1 MRTVQSLNGNQS
13 CFKLRLL
20 FAALMVALG
29 CTAQARVVYV
39 TPAGAGNMDGTS
51 WENAYAS
58 VEVAYADV
66 GLDAAGGTVCIAGG
80 TYLVSAPMSMRPN
93 VAVVGGFG
101 GETILSGDKGY
112 ADTWKRNNDGTYYEK
127 YSPGTVCDIFDENGA
142 LVLPA
147 PDAEDEFWTPYDPT
161 FKSDPNTGFCFTNVA
176 ENAENATFAN
186 LTFACFGYG
195 AIYSTSGL
203 ADGLVVTNCR
213 FVANNSQADR
223 CVSVTPATVYIA
235 NSAAKV
241 LDSKFTGNNFGL
253 RFHSDSR
260 VVTNLVRG
268 CAFTRNNALR
278 QNNINGG
285 AGGCEASGHAL
296 LDIHDSAFTGNIG
309 YMGNPDGAKDGPG
322 GLALFNGGPD
332 GHVSVVSNCV
342 FNGNFTKNEY
352 SLAGAVQL
360 SHAGTNAVTF
370 VGCLFTNNFW
380 KLSARMY
387 GSACI
392 MSGSEWS
399 GSGRLFVRDTL
410 FVGNVMSN
418 AYAGA
423 ATRPCS
429 SAWTHY
435 RGSIAYFLNCTF
447 RNNLT
452 TAPNVTGGY
461 YGTVCTPD
469 SQRLALVNCTFLDND
484 SFMANG
490 ERASDI
496 AAENVANSTDLSI
509 VNCVLWHSAADYVP
523 LPNASRFTNKKGTIL
538 GGNAMKNNNWD
549 YDFSAEGDISDLGFK
564 MGEFDNS
571 DPLLLPADK
580 KRNGVFA
587 RGISSESP
595 RIKTGVNVYCG
606 DNGLLYVKWTGAPCS
621 ASKPWTCLTQHKIHL
636 TPAQAL
642 ALGVS
647 DESPMPRDAFGNE
660 RVAGRIA
667 IGPLNPDTSGFII
680 FVR

>member
-1 MRTVQSLNGNQS
+1 MRTAQSLNGNQS

-39 TPAGAGNMDGTS
+39 TPTGAGNMDGTS

-112 ADTWKRNNDGTYYEK
+112 ADSWKRNNDGTDYEK
-127 YSPGTVCDIFDENGA
+127 YSLGTVCAIFDENGA

-147 PDAEDEFWTPYDPT
+147 PAAEDEFWTPYDPT
-161 FKSDPNTGFCFTNVA
+161 YSSDPNTGFCFTNVA

-213 FVANNSQADR
+213 FVANHSQADR
-223 CVSVTPATVYIA
+223 CASTTPATVYIA

-241 LDSKFTGNNFGL
+241 LDSKFAGNNFGL

-260 VVTNLVRG
+260 GVTNLVCG
-268 CAFTRNNALR
+268 CAFTHNNALR
-278 QNNINGG
+278 QENIHGG

-296 LDIHDSAFTGNIG
+296 LDIHDSAFTGNVGFMINTRG
-309 YMGNPDGAKDGPG
+309 KKDGPG

-332 GHVSVVSNCV
+332 GHVSFVSNCV
-342 FNGNFTKNEY
+342 FNGNFTKNQY
-352 SLAGAVQL
+352 SYAGAVQL
-360 SHAGTNAVTF
+360 NHATTNAVAF

-380 KLSARMY
+380 KLSANTR

-392 MSGSEWS
+392 VSGSES
-399 GSGRLFVRDTL
+399 LNCGTLFVRDTL

-423 ATRPCS
+423 AIYPCS
-429 SAWTHY
+429 SAWTDCF
-435 RGSIAYFLNCTF
+435 GSRAYFLNCTF
-447 RNNLT
+447 RNNLA
-452 TAPNVTGGY
+452 TAPNETGGF
-461 YGTVCTPD
+461 YGTVCVLS
-469 SQRLALVNCTFLDND
+469 SQKLALVNCAFVDND
-484 SFMANG
+484 SFTANG
-490 ERASDI
+490 ARASDI
-496 AAENVANSTDLSI
+496 AAENVLNFSDLSI

-523 LPNASRFTNKKGTIL
+523 LPNKSRFTNKKGAIL
-538 GGNAMKNNNWD
+538 GGNAIKNNNWN
-549 YDFSAEGDISDLGFK
+549 YDFSGEGTVVDLGFK
-564 MGEFDNS
+564 MGDFDDS

-587 RGISSESP
+587 RGISSVSP

-621 ASKPWTCLTQHKIHL
+621 DEKPWTCLTQHQTHL

-680 FVR
+680 YVR